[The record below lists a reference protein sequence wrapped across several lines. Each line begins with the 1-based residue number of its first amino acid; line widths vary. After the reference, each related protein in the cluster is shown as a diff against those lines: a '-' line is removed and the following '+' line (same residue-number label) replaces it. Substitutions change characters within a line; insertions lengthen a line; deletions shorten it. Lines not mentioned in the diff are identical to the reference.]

1 VFEEYAITSKPSGHN
16 YQALF
21 CHPGA
26 GIVLQNSAAVEVAGR
41 IKTICGL
48 PIAFVFQVAKVLLLR
63 YGKKYI
69 LHFFH
74 FELPCV
80 FLGRA
85 PKSNVGCLILR
96 YFPLSFYLLFI
107 FSLIGF
113 DGKFIV
119 THFYSTF
126 LFPI

>member
-1 VFEEYAITSKPSGHN
+1 
-16 YQALF
+16 
-21 CHPGA
+21 
-26 GIVLQNSAAVEVAGR
+26 
-41 IKTICGL
+41 L
-48 PIAFVFQVAKVLLLR
+48 PIAFVLQVAKVLLLR

-69 LHFFH
+69 LHFCH

-80 FLGRA
+80 FLGRE

-119 THFYSTF
+119 THFDSTF
-126 LFPI
+126 LFPICSIELLVRDFTEVVTHLLKRCVNRSSN